1 MLKSNI
7 GPGGSDGKRIYL
19 QYRRPGFNP
28 RVGKI
33 HWRREWQP
41 TLVLL
46 FSNTELTCNHL
57 KYWLFI
63 HHYLVYL
70 KIRKWLVFL
79 LAPHSPLPNHYNL
92 PLKKK
97 KILLLWS
104 SCLFVISYSSIF
116 HWHSP
121 IVWSPN
127 YSGTLAPGR
136 AYLLHIKSVV
146 ILEDFSR
153 VFWGRTLEKLKI
165 LEACS
170 VVSSSLWLHRV

>member
-46 FSNTELTCNHL
+46 FSNTQLTCNHL

-97 KILLLWS
+97 KILLL
-104 SCLFVISYSSIF
+104 
-116 HWHSP
+116 
-121 IVWSPN
+121 
-127 YSGTLAPGR
+127 
-136 AYLLHIKSVV
+136 
-146 ILEDFSR
+146 
-153 VFWGRTLEKLKI
+153 
-165 LEACS
+165 
-170 VVSSSLWLHRV
+170 